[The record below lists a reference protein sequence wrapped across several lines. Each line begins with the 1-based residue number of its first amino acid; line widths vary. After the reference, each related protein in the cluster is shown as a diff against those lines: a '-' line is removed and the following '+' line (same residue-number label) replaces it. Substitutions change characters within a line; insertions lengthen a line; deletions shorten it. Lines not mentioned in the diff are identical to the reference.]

1 MTGTYDSGL
10 GYTRRCR
17 VVVLAATH
25 CHLFPGRGRQ
35 CSLTSDRHE
44 DRTGVDAAWEVV
56 ARWLEPGMTGQLQT
70 QLGGLTA
77 TRTFRDGKAHDG
89 MSSAVDLSNVIPFT
103 RARRA
108 GTEPYAPPV
117 TINPADRPAP
127 LVPGRGA
134 WLQALL
140 LLISLIAHSSL
151 FYLFWQEPQPLLGIG
166 T

>member
-1 MTGTYDSGL
+1 
-10 GYTRRCR
+10 
-17 VVVLAATH
+17 
-25 CHLFPGRGRQ
+25 
-35 CSLTSDRHE
+35 
-44 DRTGVDAAWEVV
+44 
-56 ARWLEPGMTGQLQT
+56 MTGQSQT
-70 QLGGLTA
+70 RSGELVA
-77 TRTFRDGKAHDG
+77 TRAFRDGKAHDG
-89 MSSAVDLSNVIPFT
+89 NSSAVDLSNVIPFT

-108 GTEPYAPPV
+108 GVEPYAPPV

-166 T
+166 TEVITVELEIGDNRPTGATPNQGASQVEARRVDEVKPDDKATEDEKATEQH